1 MIRSDK
7 FITLFYV
14 ILGVSFFIFILNSTD
29 DLGDNIIS
37 VLPTKTT
44 DFEIRS
50 IIDVD
55 KKTLFDLMA
64 NIEIYP
70 NILSKN
76 ISNIHILNQT
86 DNEIIAEEE
95 FKELG
100 IKTKLIVK
108 HTLTPYDKHVMEVI
122 DGDAKG
128 TIITQL
134 FNDFESGTELT
145 TQVHLNLI
153 GANSIISY
161 LPKSNLIHATNTVIS
176 SFVEYSKRD
185 IFENKVNLLYIEI
198 LHRPADVDGLL
209 HFSSLLKSGKIS
221 EDDLREELLNSP
233 ERKTMD
239 FKSVNELNDQTKKT
253 IDDLYEKILLR
264 KADSIGM
271 HHFGNLL
278 EHGMSTDEIRNELL
292 LSDEGKNISV
302 FHPIRTDI
310 KRLIVTIYDRSAT
323 FDEINYYH
331 KLVDNGTMNL
341 SDIEN
346 ELKQTK
352 D

>member
-95 FKELG
+95 FKEL
-100 IKTKLIVK
+100 
-108 HTLTPYDKHVMEVI
+108 
-122 DGDAKG
+122 
-128 TIITQL
+128 
-134 FNDFESGTELT
+134 
-145 TQVHLNLI
+145 
-153 GANSIISY
+153 
-161 LPKSNLIHATNTVIS
+161 
-176 SFVEYSKRD
+176 
-185 IFENKVNLLYIEI
+185 
-198 LHRPADVDGLL
+198 
-209 HFSSLLKSGKIS
+209 
-221 EDDLREELLNSP
+221 
-233 ERKTMD
+233 
-239 FKSVNELNDQTKKT
+239 
-253 IDDLYEKILLR
+253 DLYAAIEARAEIQATEKWM
-264 KADSIGM
+264 KKQGD
-271 HHFGNLL
+271 
-278 EHGMSTDEIRNELL
+278 
-292 LSDEGKNISV
+292 
-302 FHPIRTDI
+302 
-310 KRLIVTIYDRSAT
+310 
-323 FDEINYYH
+323 
-331 KLVDNGTMNL
+331 
-341 SDIEN
+341 
-346 ELKQTK
+346 LKGLN
-352 D
+352 